1 MLEAS
6 VDALFKLFSP
16 GPLLA
21 MLLVLPVALFSGLM
35 PGGGLPVS
43 VIVLSLAVHLDPWV
57 AITIVVFHMAAS
69 DITEPIPAILF
80 GVPGARSAQAT
91 VLDGYPMAQQGLA
104 GVALGASY
112 TTTIVGGVI
121 GAIALLLALPV
132 SRQLLEWF
140 GSAEFF
146 LLTLMG
152 VLAVAVVS
160 AGAFVKGILTAAFG
174 IAIAM
179 VGYADLGGNVR
190 AAMGFDFYLWDGF
203 GLVPVVVG
211 LFALPEAIA
220 LVVGDTTIAR
230 ERLDTLLRD
239 AKSDVWRGMW
249 EAWNHKWLMVR
260 SSLIGVFVGI
270 MPGVGGSAAHWI
282 AYAQARQTEKGGTET
297 FGKGDIRGVIASDA
311 ANNSVDGGVLIPT
324 VVFGIPGSGGMAIVL
339 AILILTGIT
348 PGPAMLTRHLDLTVS
363 MVYTIAFANI
373 IVVPIMLAFAP
384 TLCRIA
390 VIPPNILAP
399 VVVAIVSLAALAA
412 SGSLGDLVAVLA
424 FGLLG
429 VFMKRYG
436 WPRPPILIAVALA
449 DILERF
455 LWISVSNY
463 GFGMLLRPQ
472 FLAIL
477 AFMIVVTLFSLRAQ
491 RGASRA
497 MRSMTESEKTGGLA
511 AAAGRDDDR
520 ADERGTGE
528 GRTDQGSTDE
538 GSVPETSGVP
548 AGRVDAAEHAEAAR
562 SHAGDD
568 TSEAAPRKFRLSLEV
583 AGEVVLLLA
592 VGAFFVYMF
601 IDSFN
606 WPEGATLM
614 PRIAVL
620 VGTPF
625 WLIRAA
631 TVLTGTREKRI
642 EEGDIMDTGF
652 ILGDD
657 PRTEGRRFVRIFG
670 FTALMYV
677 AIWVLGVHIALPG
690 MLFIYLFHYG
700 RAGWLWSAGLALVF
714 LALIVGF
721 YDWGVHIVWPE
732 PLLGPLWPVG

>member
-6 VDALFKLFSP
+6 VSALFQLFSP

-112 TTTIVGGVI
+112 TTTLVGGVI

-348 PGPAMLTRHLDLTVS
+348 PGPGMLTRHLDLTIS

-412 SGSLGDLVAVLA
+412 GGSLGDLVAVLA

-491 RGASRA
+491 RGASRV
-497 MRSMTESEKTGGLA
+497 MRSMTESERTG
-511 AAAGRDDDR
+511 
-520 ADERGTGE
+520 RGTDGAVIGGRGTDE
-528 GRTDQGSTDE
+528 GSSDE
-538 GSVPETSGVP
+538 GSVPETSGVS
-548 AGRVDAAEHAEAAR
+548 AGRDDATGQPEAVGSQATDE
-562 SHAGDD
+562 S
-568 TSEAAPRKFRLSLEV
+568 TEAAPRKFHLSLEV
-583 AGEVVLLLA
+583 AGEMVLLLA

-625 WLIRAA
+625 WLIRAV
-631 TVLTGTREKRI
+631 TVLRGTSEKRA
-642 EEGDIMDTGF
+642 EEGGIMDTGF

-670 FTALMYV
+670 FTGLMYV

-690 MLFIYLFHYG
+690 MLFLYLIYYG
-700 RAGWLWSAGLALVF
+700 RAGWLWSAGLALAF

-732 PLLGPLWPVG
+732 PLLGLWPAG